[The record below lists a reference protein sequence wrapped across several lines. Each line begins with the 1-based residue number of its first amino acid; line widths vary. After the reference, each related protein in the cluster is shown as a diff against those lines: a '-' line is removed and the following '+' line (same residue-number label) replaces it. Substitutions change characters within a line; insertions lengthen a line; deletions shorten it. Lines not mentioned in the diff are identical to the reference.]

1 LVIEHFH
8 RWNIGCTIANINH
21 IFKQNRAFFW
31 WCVFVNAGTKTK
43 AQELLQN
50 NRANYIAKADY
61 SNGSEID
68 QIVKSILDQISL
80 KASVKQN
87 RAFFWWCVFI
97 NAGIIPSIFDAL
109 VNAK

>member
-1 LVIEHFH
+1 M
-8 RWNIGCTIANINH
+8 A
-21 IFKQNRAFFW
+21 
-31 WCVFVNAGTKTK
+31 NAGHCATPSTLYLKDEAKMASNSLAMEVPCVYPPNTKGAKTK

-80 KASVKQN
+80 KASV
-87 RAFFWWCVFI
+87 
-97 NAGIIPSIFDAL
+97 
-109 VNAK
+109 